1 MIPDRPART
10 TGAIRLKTSMRRTL
24 FLSLVLIASFI
35 GTAKVYAQ
43 AQMNLICAPGS
54 DWCEAIVAGF
64 QRDTGIKVNM
74 VRKSSGEILAQLR
87 AEAQNPKF
95 DLWFGGSTDTH
106 FVAAE
111 QGLLQP
117 YASPNMANLHAWAL
131 KAHAQSNQNCVGVSS
146 AAIAISWNTEV
157 LKKKNVSPPTNWDD
171 LLAPRFKG
179 EVQLLNP
186 NSSGTAY
193 TIIAGWVQMWGEDKA
208 FDFMKA
214 LHVNV
219 NSYARSGGAP
229 IKAVA
234 NGETGVTINF
244 DLGALTE
251 RFAGYPVEM
260 IYPPQG
266 TSYEV
271 ACMAI
276 IKGARHEAQARQFYD
291 WYLTPRAMD
300 IGPAVNQ
307 WFVPAHKGAAPNPK
321 LPDPAKIKLIDYD
334 FATYGSAATRKKLL
348 DRWDREIG
356 ALPAS
361 R

>member
-1 MIPDRPART
+1 MMIVRRAFLVSLCFLASLGGAAT
-10 TGAIRLKTSMRRTL
+10 TH
-24 FLSLVLIASFI
+24 
-35 GTAKVYAQ
+35 AQ
-43 AQMNLICAPGS
+43 GQLNLICAPGS

-74 VRKSSGEILAQLR
+74 VRKSAGEILAQLR
-87 AEAQNPKF
+87 AESANPKV
-95 DLWFGGSTDTH
+95 DIWFGGSTDTH

-111 QGLLQP
+111 NGLLQP
-117 YASPNMANLHAWAL
+117 HTSPNMANLQPWAQ
-131 KAHAQSNQNCVGVSS
+131 KAHAQSKGHCVGVSS

-157 LKKKNVSPPTNWDD
+157 LKKKNLTPPANWED
-171 LLAPRFKG
+171 LLTPRFKG

-208 FDFMKA
+208 FEYMKA
-214 LHVNV
+214 LHANV

-234 NGETGVTINF
+234 NGETGVTVNF

-276 IKGARHEAQARQFYD
+276 IKGARHDVQAKQFYD

-307 WFVPAHKGAAPNPK
+307 WFVPAHTGATPNPK
-321 LPDPAKIKLIDYD
+321 LPDPSKIKLIDYD

-348 DRWDREIG
+348 ERWDREIG